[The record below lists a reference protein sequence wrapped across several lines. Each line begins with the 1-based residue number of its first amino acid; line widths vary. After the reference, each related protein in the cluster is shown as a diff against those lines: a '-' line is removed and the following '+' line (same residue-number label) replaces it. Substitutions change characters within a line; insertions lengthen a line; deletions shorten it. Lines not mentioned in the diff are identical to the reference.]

1 MFDGIL
7 WGIIQILDL
16 IMTRDQ
22 LLHLAGQWQ
31 FSLGTSLAIAKDART
46 TEDIERLLA
55 MTAERKEKAQTKV
68 RVFHC
73 AAAAL
78 IVVGVLLML
87 ACALEFVVVDG
98 PTVVMLAASWVALLI
113 ASLIGQGIAAATCTH
128 MVELEQ
134 KLAPVVNSS
143 NCKSALEYVQAGKPA
158 VLAWRDL
165 AIAEREVL
173 RVFDVMVMRDLHFA
187 TIEAEKKAEQQREN
201 EEACRELYGIV
212 PAHAKSE

>member
-1 MFDGIL
+1 MN
-7 WGIIQILDL
+7 
-16 IMTRDQ
+16 RDQ

-31 FSLGTSLAIAKDART
+31 FSMGTSLAIAKDART

-55 MTAERKEKAQTKV
+55 MSAERTAKAQTKV
-68 RVFHC
+68 RVFHW

-78 IVVGVLLML
+78 IAVGVTLFL
-87 ACALEFVVVDG
+87 AYVLEFLLVDG
-98 PTVVMLAASWVALLI
+98 LTAAVLAASWAVLLFWVW
-113 ASLIGQGIAAATCTH
+113 IGSENGTATCGD
-128 MVELEQ
+128 MAELEQ
-134 KLAPVVNSS
+134 KLAPVINSS

-212 PAHAKSE
+212 PAQAKSE

>member
-1 MFDGIL
+1 MN
-7 WGIIQILDL
+7 
-16 IMTRDQ
+16 RDQ
-22 LLHLAGQWQ
+22 LLHLAGQCQ
-31 FSLGTSLAIAKDART
+31 FSMGASLALAKTVRT
-46 TEDIERLLA
+46 SEDIDRALA
-55 MTAERKEKAQTKV
+55 VTAERKVKAQTRAK
-68 RVFHC
+68 VFHC
-73 AAAAL
+73 AAAAI
-78 IVVGVLLML
+78 IVAGVILML

-98 PTVVMLAASWVALLI
+98 PTVALLAAGWVVLLI
-113 ASLIGQGIAAATCTH
+113 ASLIGQGIAAATCTD
-128 MVELEQ
+128 MAELEQ

-212 PAHAKSE
+212 PVQAKPE